1 MERLFR
7 GRDTRVA
14 TRGLFKFD
22 HPRVIDRY
30 IDYFG
35 GHTGQAARLAD
46 DVCGE
51 GLLDALVSAEPQ
63 AAVS

>member
-7 GRDTRVA
+7 GRDTRIA
-14 TRGLFKFD
+14 TGGLFKFD

-35 GHTGQAARLAD
+35 SSTGQAARLAD
-46 DVCGE
+46 DVRGE
-51 GLLDALVSAEPQ
+51 GLPNAMVNAEPQ
-63 AAVS
+63 AS